1 MLPLSTFFKRI
12 PIGLVSL
19 LLCLSLGCFQ
29 VPSAFATDY
38 DIVTLKNVLIKLHL
52 RYEESVKANVQLNQQ
67 VQQLKAQLN
76 TSPQRTNGGLAMS
89 ANSGMSLVPQE
100 MLTLQSQL
108 AQMQGENKVLKQRLQ
123 NTSASSSSD
132 ARLLQAS
139 QELQKAVSTI
149 QDQQKQ
155 IASLS
160 DRIEALQSM
169 QVHSPIT
176 LNGKDLSASTQ
187 RETVTA
193 SRVLGGAANI
203 TPLSAQVVNMVN
215 QASELR
221 KNGKWEAAQSIL
233 LKASSLAPEEATV
246 YYNLGNVYAGQ
257 NNLENAIG
265 AYLKAINLKR
275 TFSQAYYNLGVVY
288 QRLGDNVQAKKY
300 LSLYL
305 SLEPTCSNKTD
316 VEEMIQSL

>member
-1 MLPLSTFFKRI
+1 M
-12 PIGLVSL
+12 
-19 LLCLSLGCFQ
+19 
-29 VPSAFATDY
+29 
-38 DIVTLKNVLIKLHL
+38 
-52 RYEESVKANVQLNQQ
+52 
-67 VQQLKAQLN
+67 
-76 TSPQRTNGGLAMS
+76 
-89 ANSGMSLVPQE
+89 
-100 MLTLQSQL
+100 
-108 AQMQGENKVLKQRLQ
+108 Q

-139 QELQKAVSTI
+139 QELQTAVSTI